1 LAVNHEGAE
10 ILACDERIHFEQQIN
25 WQNFG
30 RVALRCKKNFLEL
43 LIIPLAC
50 LPGVDK
56 ISRVFVDQSVN
67 YCLRL
72 SP

>member
-50 LPGVDK
+50 LPGWIK
-56 ISRVFVDQSVN
+56 FQEPLLTN
-67 YCLRL
+67 L
-72 SP
+72 SIIA